1 MSRSLRNAVKRHSV
15 WSQPGLRTRSLA
27 LEKQKEVVTPE
38 RISQTLKEK
47 KGDGGL
53 HNLMN
58 AKALTG
64 EHKLLAGTS
73 EELMSRNVLTKAQ
86 QERKI
91 WMPVRGKACERAAF
105 ILKPEGM
112 HLFSTGVLGIV
123 EVARTLSFYQ
133 GQHIRKSTVKQAR
146 LLNQIRFSSPVAKG
160 LAPLLPFSVRRISSQ
175 SALAAREQSGRHERS
190 ESGITTQEDPFDT
203 LTDKIPER
211 PVSVAEGASYSV
223 VILAGL
229 AVAGAAAYAVFK
241 ELIFEP
247 KEYELLLL
255 RVIQTS
261 SRHVRLHIWYK
272 VFGKALDRVKTDM
285 QIAGRLGSPI
295 SGYGQE
301 SQNRAARQRISNR
314 AWVDEDGVE
323 RVEVMFHIRGP
334 GGAGKVYCEM
344 FKDPEDKT
352 WKYTYLIVDVTNP
365 TPKRFL
371 LESYVPEVKL
381 SPA

>member
-105 ILKPEGM
+105 ILKPE
-112 HLFSTGVLGIV
+112 
-123 EVARTLSFYQ
+123 ECRTLSFYQ

-247 KEYELLLL
+247 KEY
-255 RVIQTS
+255 
-261 SRHVRLHIWYK
+261 K